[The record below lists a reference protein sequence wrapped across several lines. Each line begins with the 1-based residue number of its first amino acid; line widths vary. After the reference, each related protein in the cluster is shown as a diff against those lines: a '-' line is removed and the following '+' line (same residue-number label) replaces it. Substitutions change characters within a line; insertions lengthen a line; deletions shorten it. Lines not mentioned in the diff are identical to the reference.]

1 MEAVDFVMK
10 KIKILQFPIANSKGG
25 ITHYALEN
33 WRWMDKSRFHCDF
46 ATMSKHL
53 DFEDEIR
60 ATGSNIFYIS
70 CYAEENKERFT
81 DEFRK
86 ILAEG
91 NYDVVHL
98 HTKQWKSFLVEE
110 ICKEYCV
117 SKIIVHSHNTEIDV
131 LNPLK
136 REKER
141 LLHEQIKRQFK
152 ENIATDF
159 WACSDAAADFLF
171 GEQISK
177 QKIKIMPNAIDI
189 DKFAYNPETRK
200 RYREKYGLQDC
211 FVIGH
216 AGRFAYQKNHEFLVN
231 TFAEVSKKIKNA
243 RLVLLGDGELF
254 SEVQN
259 QVKKLNLENRV
270 LFMGKRDDIAGWY
283 QAMDVFCLPSR
294 FEGLGIVLIE
304 AQTSG
309 LKCITSMEV
318 PDETH
323 ITENIIY
330 LPLKQSRWVEEIVN
344 CKNGYSRMNMKEQIH
359 AAGYDISAVIKDMER
374 LYES

>member
-1 MEAVDFVMK
+1 
-10 KIKILQFPIANSKGG
+10 
-25 ITHYALEN
+25 
-33 WRWMDKSRFHCDF
+33 
-46 ATMSKHL
+46 
-53 DFEDEIR
+53 
-60 ATGSNIFYIS
+60 
-70 CYAEENKERFT
+70 
-81 DEFRK
+81 
-86 ILAEG
+86 
-91 NYDVVHL
+91 
-98 HTKQWKSFLVEE
+98 
-110 ICKEYCV
+110 
-117 SKIIVHSHNTEIDV
+117 
-131 LNPLK
+131 
-136 REKER
+136 
-141 LLHEQIKRQFK
+141 
-152 ENIATDF
+152 
-159 WACSDAAADFLF
+159 
-171 GEQISK
+171 
-177 QKIKIMPNAIDI
+177 MPNAIDI

-270 LFMGKRDDIAGWY
+270 LFLGKRDDIAGWY

>member
-270 LFMGKRDDIAGWY
+270 LFLGKRDDIAGWY

-344 CKNGYSRMNMKEQIH
+344 CKNGSSRMNMKEQIH

>member
-270 LFMGKRDDIAGWY
+270 LFLGKRDDIAGWY

>member
-1 MEAVDFVMK
+1 MK

-131 LNPLK
+131 WNPLK

-152 ENIATDF
+152 ENMATDF

-171 GEQISK
+171 GEQISE

-270 LFMGKRDDIAGWY
+270 LFLGKRDDIAGWY

-330 LPLKQSRWVEEIVN
+330 LPLEQSRWVEEIVN